1 MSESSIQDKYK
12 TIYSMNQNS
21 TSEMLIQ
28 NGGNI
33 FSKSNNNKINIKR
46 LSNSNSYR
54 NIFPPILY
62 DSKINNLE
70 IKISNLEKLF
80 YNLENKIKGN
90 EKNLLSNNNNNIT
103 LNELEEKILKLE
115 NLLSKEDYMKNNR
128 NEQEKEIYKNILN
141 KFTNKIS
148 EAVKIEISAR
158 FEGDIKNKINIEN
171 YNKNYKNEIENLK
184 INFEEM
190 LNEIRKNISN
200 ISNECSERTHNVSNY
215 IDMKIKEIL
224 NNNEFINLK
233 NFVNQLLL
241 QIKSNLITQKDQNS
255 VFESRLLNLEKFIMT
270 IKNDVYNFIAKIE
283 ERLINK
289 MKDIKIYFDVN
300 IKNENKNIKRNL
312 IIFNKLF
319 EKKFF
324 FLSDQISQTRILINE
339 EFNRVNKREI
349 ERFES
354 LINDME
360 NICHRIYQYEDIL
373 KKYDKSNND
382 LKNQI
387 KQNFIDLNSK
397 LNISFVNKNI
407 LNNINKEKKNENN
420 KFYND
425 DKKVNQKINE
435 LENNIKNINNII
447 NKIGSIYENE
457 NIIKEIQ
464 NN

>member
-33 FSKSNNNKINIKR
+33 FSKSNNNKNNIKR

-70 IKISNLEKLF
+70 IKISNLEKLY

-90 EKNLLSNNNNNIT
+90 EINLLSNNNNNTT

-115 NLLSKEDYMKNNR
+115 NLLSKEEYMKNNR

-184 INFEEM
+184 INFEEI

-224 NNNEFINLK
+224 NNKEFINLK

-324 FLSDQISQTRILINE
+324 FYLTKFLKL
-339 EFNRVNKREI
+339 EF
-349 ERFES
+349 
-354 LINDME
+354 
-360 NICHRIYQYEDIL
+360 
-373 KKYDKSNND
+373 
-382 LKNQI
+382 
-387 KQNFIDLNSK
+387 
-397 LNISFVNKNI
+397 
-407 LNNINKEKKNENN
+407 
-420 KFYND
+420 
-425 DKKVNQKINE
+425 
-435 LENNIKNINNII
+435 
-447 NKIGSIYENE
+447 
-457 NIIKEIQ
+457 
-464 NN
+464 